1 MFMKKVKVVRIDKFE
16 FELEDGRVYKHF
28 MKLNEVPSLEEF
40 QKMYDYWQSVLE
52 VSGESNGNK

>member
-16 FELEDGRVYKHF
+16 FELEDGRIYKHF
-28 MKLNEVPSLEEF
+28 MELGEVPSLEEF

-52 VSGESNGNK
+52 LGGSNGNS